1 MTTSDDNIL
10 SSVHRHPKYQQLLK
24 LRSRTS
30 LAFFIITAVIY
41 AGFILT
47 LAYDPELF
55 SQPVAGMTISV
66 GVITG
71 VLVALSA
78 VILIAAYVFISN
90 RIFDPLIDDIVRDV
104 S

>member
-1 MTTSDDNIL
+1 MNTPDDIL
-10 SSVHRHPKYQQLLK
+10 SSVHRHPKYQELLK
-24 LRSRTS
+24 RRNRTS
-30 LAFFIITAVIY
+30 FLFFVITAVIY

-55 SQPVAGMTISV
+55 SQPLGNLTLSL
-66 GVITG
+66 GVFVG

-78 VILIAAYVFISN
+78 VVLIAAYVYISN
-90 RIFDPLIDDIVRDV
+90 RVFDPLIDAIVKDV